1 MQLARTNSNPYYC
14 HRGGRKMDTTSHII
28 IGFGIGALAQIDS
41 VVAEN
46 SLSQAVIL
54 GTVIGSNAPDADC
67 IYKLKGKGSYFRNH
81 RSWSHSLPAL
91 PLWSLL
97 VSGIIHPFFPDS
109 SFLHLFMWTF
119 LAVILHVV
127 FDLFNVYGTQAAR
140 PISSKWISFDSI
152 PLVDPFI
159 LGMHA
164 VGFLLIPNHEPGI
177 VFSYMYIFI
186 LSHILFRTFYAGRIK
201 KHLELYYPEANRI
214 KLIPRTDL
222 LTWDFLIDND
232 EEFIFG
238 FYSAT
243 KIKIEH
249 KLSKQNK
256 NWDLIEVSKKEQDVS
271 DFLASTE
278 FAYPFVK
285 QTKSGHFVMW
295 KDLRF
300 RMEKSYFPYHAIFY
314 ISKDNKF
321 KSTYTDKIYS
331 LKSYKK
337 ILRDLEEDCRRENK
351 KEAKKLKHASA

>member
-1 MQLARTNSNPYYC
+1 MQLARPNSNPYYS
-14 HRGGRKMDTTSHII
+14 GGRKMDTTSHII
-28 IGFGIGALAQIDS
+28 IGFGIGALAQIDP
-41 VVAEN
+41 VVAES
-46 SLSQAVIL
+46 SLSQTVIL

-67 IYKLKGKGSYFRNH
+67 LYKLKGKGSYFRNH

-97 VSGIIHPFFPDS
+97 VSGIIYSFFPDS
-109 SFLHLFMWTF
+109 SFLHLFVWTL

-140 PISSKWISFDSI
+140 PITSKWISFDSI

-159 LGMHA
+159 LGMHV
-164 VGFLLIPNHEPGI
+164 VGFGLIPFYKPGI
-177 VFSYMYIFI
+177 IFLNIYIFI
-186 LSHILFRTFYAGRIK
+186 LLHILFRTFYAGRIK
-201 KHLELYYPEANRI
+201 KHLELYYPEATRI

-222 LTWDFLIDND
+222 LTWDFLIDIE

-249 KLSKQNK
+249 KLSKQMDHP
-256 NWDLIEVSKKEQDVS
+256 DLIEDSKKERDVS

-295 KDLRF
+295 RDLRF
-300 RMEKSYFPYHAIFY
+300 RIEKSYFPYHAIFY
-314 ISKDNKF
+314 MTKDNKF

-331 LKSYKK
+331 LKKYKK